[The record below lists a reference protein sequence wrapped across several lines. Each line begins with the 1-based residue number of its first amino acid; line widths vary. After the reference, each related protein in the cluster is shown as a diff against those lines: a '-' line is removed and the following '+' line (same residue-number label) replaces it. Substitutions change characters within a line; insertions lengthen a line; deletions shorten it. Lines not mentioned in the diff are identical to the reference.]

1 MEPTEPVVKL
11 EQTAARGLLL
21 LEEADWGATARVAL
35 VFGIGAEAWVV
46 VATML

>member
-11 EQTAARGLLL
+11 EQAARGLLL